1 MRTVLGMVLASA
13 IAVPAC
19 AGTSGVK
26 DVDVYSQQNQKLGE
40 VTDVVTNPKG
50 NVEQV
55 VIEVAGG
62 EEDRAVAIP
71 LDRMKMR
78 GDKIVL
84 AMSRDQLAAMPPHR
98 Q

>member
-1 MRTVLGMVLASA
+1 MRSILAGVLASA
-13 IAVPAC
+13 LVVPAF
-19 AGTSGVK
+19 AGPNEVK
-26 DVDVYSQQNQKLGE
+26 DVEVYDQRSQKLGE
-40 VTDVVTNPKG
+40 VTDVVTNPNG

-62 EEDRAVAIP
+62 EEDRAVAVP
-71 LDRMKMR
+71 LDQVKMR
-78 GDKIVL
+78 GDRIVL